1 MTALPSFPTNIM
13 SSPQGPS
20 RTRARVGSAPDPD
33 ETGVQTD
40 GQVWFP
46 DGNIVVV
53 AANKVAFR
61 VHKGILS
68 LRSDIFRDLFSLAN
82 FADAATAETIEGCPV
97 VHLTDPPEEI
107 RHLFLVLCCGKK
119 CVAARQVG

>member
-1 MTALPSFPTNIM
+1 MTALLSFPPNIM

-20 RTRARVGSAPDPD
+20 RTPRAHVESAPDPD

-40 GQVWFP
+40 EQVWFP
-46 DGNIVVV
+46 DGNVVVV

-82 FADAATAETIEGCPV
+82 VDAATAETIEGCPV